1 MKKLIF
7 PILLGLFGAIIGGV
21 VVELNT
27 DSKIQYIQTGKS
39 GNNAKL
45 TNYKT
50 VLDDGK
56 FNMDF
61 TLASG
66 ITTPSVVH
74 IKSKVKSETAMQNQG
89 GDFFYHFFRDDR
101 LGRPYQQKPQ
111 ERESSG
117 SGVIISND
125 GYIVTNNHVINDAS
139 EIEVVLNDKRSYKAK
154 VIGKDPSTDI
164 ALVKVDAE
172 ELPSIDWANSDDV
185 NVGEWVLAVGNPF
198 NLAST
203 VTAGIV
209 SAKGRNINI
218 LKDKGA
224 IESFIQTDAAV
235 NPGNSGGALVNLRG
249 ELVGINTAIATPTG
263 TYAGYSFAVP
273 SNIVQKVIGD
283 LREFGVVQRAYIG
296 VFIKDINNELAE
308 DLGLKDLNGVFV
320 QGLTEG
326 GAADEAGIKEG
337 DVITKINDVEV
348 KTAPELQEEI
358 AQYRPGDVIN
368 IILKRDGKLATVNMT
383 LRNKSGN
390 TKLVDKPSSKVLNV
404 LGIELEELS
413 QSFKVN
419 NRIRGGVQIKRI
431 NKGKV
436 QDETVVKEGFVITK
450 IDDESIKNVDDF
462 NTTISSKEGG
472 VMFEGFYPG
481 KRGSYYFAIGL

>member
-1 MKKLIF
+1 MKKLFF
-7 PILLGLFGAIIGGV
+7 PILLGFFGAIIGGGIV
-21 VVELNT
+21 KFNSDT
-27 DSKIQYIQTGKS
+27 QIQYIQTNTS
-39 GNNAKL
+39 GVNAKL

-50 VLDDGK
+50 VLDAEK

-61 TLASG
+61 TLASEV
-66 ITTPSVVH
+66 TTPAVVH
-74 IKSKVKSETAMQNQG
+74 IKSKVKSEQSVQPQG
-89 GDFFYHFFRDDR
+89 RDFFYHFFRDDQF
-101 LGRPYQQKPQ
+101 GRPHQQRSQ

-117 SGVIISND
+117 SGVIISKD
-125 GYIVTNNHVINDAS
+125 GYIVTNNHVINDAT
-139 EIEVVLNDKRSYKAK
+139 EIEVVLNNKKSYKAQ

-164 ALVKVDAE
+164 ALIKVDAN
-172 ELPSIDWANSDDV
+172 ELSSIHWANSDDV

-308 DLGLKDLNGVFV
+308 ELGLEDLKGVYV

-337 DVITKINDVEV
+337 DVITMINDVEV

-368 IILKRDGKLATVNMT
+368 ITLKRNGKLARVNMT

-390 TKLVDKPSSKVLNV
+390 TKLVDKPSLKVLNV

-413 QSFKVN
+413 QSFKIN
-419 NRIRGGVQIKRI
+419 NRIGGGVKIKKI

-450 IDDESIKNVDDF
+450 IDDEKVESLNDFKSI
-462 NTTISSKEGG
+462 ISSKEGG

-481 KRGSYYFAIGL
+481 KGGAYYFAIGL

>member
-1 MKKLIF
+1 MKKLFF
-7 PILLGLFGAIIGGV
+7 PIILGLFGAIIGGTIV
-21 VVELNT
+21 KFNSNT
-27 DSKIQYIQTGKS
+27 HIQYIQTNTS
-39 GNNAKL
+39 GVNAKL

-50 VLDDGK
+50 VLDAEK

-61 TLASG
+61 TLASEV
-66 ITTPSVVH
+66 TTPAVVH
-74 IKSKVKSETAMQNQG
+74 IKSKIKSEKSMQPQG
-89 GDFFYHFFRDDR
+89 RDFFHHFFRDDQF
-101 LGRPYQQKPQ
+101 GRPYQQKPQ

-117 SGVIISND
+117 SGVIVSKD
-125 GYIVTNNHVINDAS
+125 GYIVTNNHVINGAT
-139 EIEVVLNDKRSYKAK
+139 EIEVVLNNKKSYKAQ

-164 ALVKVDAE
+164 ALIKVDAE
-172 ELPSIDWANSDDV
+172 ELTSINWANSDDV

-308 DLGLKDLNGVFV
+308 ELGLEDLKGVYV

-337 DVITKINDVEV
+337 DVITMINDVEV

-368 IILKRDGKLATVNMT
+368 ITLKRKGKLARVNMT

-390 TKLVDKPSSKVLNV
+390 TKLVDKPSLKVLNV

-419 NRIRGGVQIKRI
+419 NRIGGGVKIKKI

-450 IDDESIKNVDDF
+450 IDDVQIKNLDDF
-462 NTTISSKEGG
+462 KSIISSKEGG

-481 KRGSYYFAIGL
+481 KGGSYYFAIGL

>member
-1 MKKLIF
+1 MKKLFF
-7 PILLGLFGAIIGGV
+7 PIILGLFGAIIGGV
-21 VVELNT
+21 VVKYTTNT
-27 DSKIQYIQTGKS
+27 KIQYIETVSSEKK
-39 GNNAKL
+39 AKL

-50 VLDDGK
+50 VLDAGK

-61 TLASG
+61 TLASEM
-66 ITTPSVVH
+66 TTPSVVH
-74 IKSKVKSETAMQNQG
+74 IKSKVKSENTMQQHG

-101 LGRPYQQKPQ
+101 FGRPYQQQPK

-117 SGVIISND
+117 SGVIISKD
-125 GYIVTNNHVINDAS
+125 GYIVTNNHVVNDAS

-154 VIGKDPSTDI
+154 VVGKDPSTDI

-283 LREFGVVQRAYIG
+283 LREFGIVQRAYIG
-296 VFIKDINNELAE
+296 VFIKDINNEMAE
-308 DLGLKDLNGVFV
+308 ELGLEDLNGVYV
-320 QGLTEG
+320 QGLTDG

-358 AQYRPGDVIN
+358 AQYRPGDIIN

-413 QSFKVN
+413 QGFKVS
-419 NRIRGGVQIKRI
+419 NRIKGGVKIKKI

-450 IDDESIKNVDDF
+450 IDDENVESIDDF
-462 NTTISSKEGG
+462 KGIISSKEGG